1 VHPADALAR
10 PRPLAQH
17 RDQYIQRCADDFY
30 KWQAANR
37 PADDE
42 FLLHDGPPYANGS
55 LHAGHALNKV
65 LKDIILRVKVQQGV
79 HEPRSIYRAPAD
91 NTGRRVSYIPG
102 WDCHGLPIEHKAVG
116 ASGGKLMRPG
126 AVRKAARKLAAKTV
140 LQQMKSFRS
149 YAVMADW
156 DARWTTMDMAY
167 EMRQLRLFQ
176 RMARRGLVYRRY
188 KPVYW
193 SPSSGTALAEAELEY
208 NDEHVSRA
216 AYVRFPVVAGW
227 EGLPGLEG
235 FQGRVFAVV
244 WTTTP
249 WTLPAN
255 RAVAVHDELTYHVV
269 RVRGDAYLVAEN
281 CLERVAKVLVGE
293 GAAPE
298 ILGTVKGSELAP
310 LRYVNALRGKSAEPQ
325 PFIHG
330 SFVTD
335 GSGSGLVHCAPGHGF
350 DDYLACLSLGIP
362 VSAPVDNDG
371 LFTEEAFPDQPDRLA
386 GIPVLEGGSAAVLD
400 ILGDDV
406 LDVHEYK
413 HKYPY
418 DWRTKKPIIIR
429 ATAQWFADVD
439 TIKDDALAAIDQVR
453 FVPEHGKNRLEAFV
467 KGRSE
472 WCISRQRAWGVPI
485 PALYDPSGNAV
496 MTDEVIDHAIA
507 LIQERGTDAWWT
519 DPEDDPAWIPES
531 LRGKAEYTRG
541 RDTMDV
547 WFDSGTSWTMTDRQP
562 DLYLEGSDQHR
573 GWFQSSLLTRVAA
586 LTEHSSTTN
595 TLGLSPFKTL
605 ITHGFTLDQEGK
617 KMSKSLGNTI
627 SADQVMDGSLLPPL
641 KRKKKADGA
650 APAYDAL
657 GPDALRL
664 WAASSDYTRDIV
676 LSEAVLK
683 TIHQALLK
691 YRTTIK
697 MLTGSL
703 HAAARTA
710 PLTAVDHIALIQ
722 LRDVMD
728 EVGRHYD
735 NYEFNKAFGA
745 LNRWL
750 TNDLSAFYLEAL
762 KDRLY
767 CADGGGV
774 LEPVLVGFLRML
786 APVTPVL
793 VEEAWEHCPQ
803 WLREDA
809 EHPLRQLYGEPV
821 VDAARVVLD
830 EAALREA
837 VPVLMRAHAAIKA
850 ASEVARGEKVLGSSL
865 QCAVVLEV
873 PEGSALEALR
883 RYGDELEAMFVVSS
897 VELNGVVAEDA
908 EWKYCE
914 EFELDG
920 VSCKAWVLPPTQAKC
935 PRCWRYVAPK
945 EDQLCG
951 RCEEVVGEGVQ

>member
-1 VHPADALAR
+1 M
-10 PRPLAQH
+10 
-17 RDQYIQRCADDFY
+17 
-30 KWQAANR
+30 
-37 PADDE
+37 
-42 FLLHDGPPYANGS
+42 
-55 LHAGHALNKV
+55 
-65 LKDIILRVKVQQGV
+65 ILRVKVQQG
-79 HEPRSIYRAPAD
+79 
-91 NTGRRVSYIPG
+91 RRVSYVPG
-102 WDCHGLPIEHKAVG
+102 WDCHGLPIELKAVG
-116 ASGGKLMRPG
+116 AAEGKRLPAG
-126 AVRKAARKLAAKTV
+126 AIRKAARRLAAKTV

-149 YAVMADW
+149 YAVAADW
-156 DARWTTMDMAY
+156 DARWTTMDPAY

-176 RMARRGLVYRRY
+176 RMARRGLVYRKY

-208 NDEHVSRA
+208 NDAHVSRA

-227 EGLPGLEG
+227 EALPGLEG
-235 FQGRVFAVV
+235 FGGRVFAVV

-255 RAVAVHDELTYHVV
+255 RAIAVHEELAYHVV
-269 RVRGDAYLVAEN
+269 RAGGDAYLVAEN
-281 CLERVAKVLVGE
+281 CLERVARVLVGE
-293 GAAPE
+293 GAAPDVV
-298 ILGTVKGSELAP
+298 GTARGGQLTP
-310 LRYVNALRGKSAEPQ
+310 LRYVNVLRGKSAKPQ

-330 SFVTD
+330 AFVTD

-350 DDYLACLSLGIP
+350 DDYLACLPLGIP

-371 LFTEEAFPDQPDRLA
+371 LFTDEAFPDQPDRLA
-386 GIPVLEGGSAAVLD
+386 GISVLDGGSAAVLD

-406 LDVHEYK
+406 LDVHEYT

-418 DWRTKKPIIIR
+418 DWRTKQPIIVR

-439 TIKDDALAAIDQVR
+439 SIKGDALAAIDPVR
-453 FVPEHGKNRLEAFV
+453 FVPENGRNRLEAFI

-485 PALYDPSGNAV
+485 PALYEPDGNAV
-496 MTDEVIDHAIA
+496 MTDEVIDHVLAVIR
-507 LIQERGTDAWWT
+507 ERGTDAWWA
-519 DPEDDPAWIPES
+519 DAPDDPAWVPES
-531 LRGKAEYTRG
+531 LRGRELSRG

-586 LTEHSSTTN
+586 LTDQPSTAT

-627 SADQVMDGSLLPPL
+627 SADQVMDGSLLPPM
-641 KRKKKADGA
+641 KRKGGA
-650 APAYDAL
+650 GGYDAL

-676 LSEAVLK
+676 LSETVLK

-710 PLTAVDHIALIQ
+710 PLTVLDRIALLQ
-722 LRDVMD
+722 LADVMA
-728 EVGRHYD
+728 EVGVHYD
-735 NYEFNKAFGA
+735 AHEFNKAFSA

-750 TNDLSAFYLEAL
+750 ANDLSAFYLEAL

-774 LEPVLVGFLRML
+774 LEPVLLGLLRML
-786 APVTPVL
+786 APVVPVL
-793 VEEAWEHCPQ
+793 VEEAWAHCPA
-803 WLREDA
+803 WLTEGA
-809 EHPLRQLYGEPV
+809 LHPLRQLYDAPL
-821 VDAARVVLD
+821 VDAERLAGGLED
-830 EAALREA
+830 AAVREA
-837 VPVLMRAHAAIKA
+837 MPVLMRVHAAIKA
-850 ASEVARGEKVLGSSL
+850 AAELARAGKVLGSSL
-865 QCAVVLEV
+865 QCKVVLEV
-873 PEGSALEALR
+873 PEGRVLEVLERCGRA
-883 RYGDELEAMFVVSS
+883 ELEAMFVVSS
-897 VELNGVVAEDA
+897 VELNGAVAEDA
-908 EWKYCE
+908 TWRYCE
-914 EFELDG
+914 KFELDG
-920 VSCKAWVLPPTQAKC
+920 ASCKAWVLPPAQAKC
-935 PRCWRYVAPK
+935 PRCWRYVAPT
-945 EDQLCG
+945 EEQLCG
-951 RCEEVVGEGVQ
+951 RCEAVVGGP

>member
-1 VHPADALAR
+1 M
-10 PRPLAQH
+10 
-17 RDQYIQRCADDFY
+17 
-30 KWQAANR
+30 
-37 PADDE
+37 
-42 FLLHDGPPYANGS
+42 
-55 LHAGHALNKV
+55 
-65 LKDIILRVKVQQGV
+65 ILRVKVQQ
-79 HEPRSIYRAPAD
+79 
-91 NTGRRVSYIPG
+91 GRRVSYIPG
-102 WDCHGLPIEHKAVG
+102 WDCHGLPIELKAVG
-116 ASGGKLMRPG
+116 AAEGKRLPAG
-126 AVRKAARKLAAKTV
+126 AIRKAARRLAAKTV

-156 DARWTTMDMAY
+156 DARWTTMDPAY

-176 RMARRGLVYRRY
+176 RMARRGLVYRKY

-208 NDEHVSRA
+208 NDAHVSRA

-227 EGLPGLEG
+227 QALPGLEG
-235 FQGRVFAVV
+235 FGGKVFAVV

-255 RAVAVHDELTYHVV
+255 RAVAVHEELTYHVV
-269 RVRGDAYLVAEN
+269 RAGGDAYLVAEN
-281 CLERVAKVLVGE
+281 CLERVARVLAGE
-293 GAAPE
+293 GAPD
-298 ILGTVKGSELAP
+298 IVGTVQGGQLTP
-310 LRYVNALRGKSAEPQ
+310 LRYVNVLRGKSAEPQ

-350 DDYLACLSLGIP
+350 DDYLACLPLGIP
-362 VSAPVDNDG
+362 VAAPVDNDG
-371 LFTEEAFPDQPDRLA
+371 LFTEEAFPDQPDRLT
-386 GIPVLEGGSAAVLD
+386 GISVLDGGSAAVLD

-406 LDVHEYK
+406 LDVHEYT

-418 DWRTKKPIIIR
+418 DWRTKQPIIVR

-439 TIKDDALAAIDQVR
+439 SIKDDALAAIGQVQ
-453 FVPEHGKNRLEAFV
+453 FVPEHGRNRLEAFI

-485 PALYDPSGNAV
+485 PALYEPDGNAV
-496 MTDEVIDHAIA
+496 MTDEVIDHVLAV
-507 LIQERGTDAWWT
+507 LQERGTDAWWT
-519 DPEDDPAWIPES
+519 DAPDDPAWIPES
-531 LRGKAEYTRG
+531 LRGRELSRG

-586 LTEHSSTTN
+586 LTDRPSTAT

-627 SADQVMDGSLLPPL
+627 SADQVMDGSLLPPVK
-641 KRKKKADGA
+641 KRKGGGSGH
-650 APAYDAL
+650 DAL

-664 WAASSDYTRDIV
+664 WVASSDYTRDIV
-676 LSEAVLK
+676 LSEPVLK

-703 HAAARTA
+703 HPASRTA
-710 PLTAVDHIALIQ
+710 PLTVLDRIALLQ
-722 LRDVMD
+722 LADVMA
-728 EVGRHYD
+728 EVGAHYD
-735 NYEFNKAFGA
+735 AHEFNKAFSA

-750 TNDLSAFYLEAL
+750 ANDLSAFYLEAL

-774 LEPVLVGFLRML
+774 LEPVLLGLLRML
-786 APVTPVL
+786 APVVPVL
-793 VEEAWEHCPQ
+793 VEEAWTHCPA
-803 WLREDA
+803 WLTEGQV
-809 EHPLRQLYGEPV
+809 HPLRQLYDAPL
-821 VDAARVVLD
+821 VDAERLAGGMN
-830 EAALREA
+830 EAAVREA
-837 VPVLMRAHAAIKA
+837 MPVLMRVHAAIKA
-850 ASEVARGEKVLGSSL
+850 ASELARAEKVLGSSL
-865 QCAVVLEV
+865 QCKVVLEV
-873 PEGSALEALR
+873 PQGRALEVLERCGRA
-883 RYGDELEAMFVVSS
+883 ELEAMFVVSC
-897 VELNGVVAEDA
+897 VELNGAVEDA

-920 VSCKAWVLPPTQAKC
+920 VSCKAWVLPPAQAKC
-935 PRCWRYVAPK
+935 PRCWRYVAPT
-945 EDQLCG
+945 EEELCG
-951 RCEEVVGEGVQ
+951 RCEEAVGGQ

>member
-1 VHPADALAR
+1 MCTQL
-10 PRPLAQH
+10 
-17 RDQYIQRCADDFY
+17 
-30 KWQAANR
+30 
-37 PADDE
+37 
-42 FLLHDGPPYANGS
+42 
-55 LHAGHALNKV
+55 
-65 LKDIILRVKVQQGV
+65 
-79 HEPRSIYRAPAD
+79 
-91 NTGRRVSYIPG
+91 GRRVSYIPG
-102 WDCHGLPIEHKAVG
+102 WDCHGLPIELKAVG
-116 ASGGKLMRPG
+116 AAEGKRMSPG
-126 AVRKAARKLAAKTV
+126 AIRKAARRLASKTV
-140 LQQMKSFRS
+140 LQQMKSFRA

-167 EMRQLRLFQ
+167 EIRQLRLFQ
-176 RMARRGLVYRRY
+176 RMARRGLVYRKY

-208 NDEHVSRA
+208 NEAHVSRA
-216 AYVRFPVVAGW
+216 AYVRFPVVAGA

-235 FQGRVFAVV
+235 FGGRVFAVV

-255 RAVAVHDELTYHVV
+255 RAVAVHEDLAYHVV
-269 RVRGDAYLVAEN
+269 RVGADAYLVAEN
-281 CLERVAKVLVGE
+281 CLERVAKVLAGE

-298 ILGTVKGSELAP
+298 IVGTVKGSQLTQ
-310 LRYVNALRGKSAEPQ
+310 LRYVNVLRGKSAEPQ

-330 SFVTD
+330 SFVTE

-371 LFTEEAFPDQPDRLA
+371 LFTEEAFTDQPDRLK
-386 GIPVLEGGSAAVLD
+386 GISVLDGGSAAVLD

-406 LDVHEYK
+406 LDVHEYR

-418 DWRTKKPIIIR
+418 DWRTKQPIIIR

-453 FVPEHGKNRLEAFV
+453 FVPENGKNRLEAFV

-485 PALYDPSGNAV
+485 PALYEPNGNAV
-496 MTDEVIDHAIA
+496 MSDEVLDHIISV
-507 LIQERGTDAWWT
+507 IQERGTDAWWT
-519 DPEDDPAWIPES
+519 DAPDDPVWIPEA
-531 LRGKAEYTRG
+531 LRGKAEYFRG

-586 LTEHSSTTN
+586 LTDHQSTTN

-605 ITHGFTLDQEGK
+605 VTHGFTLDQDGK

-641 KRKKKADGA
+641 KTKKKGNPNAG
-650 APAYDAL
+650 PTKDAL

-676 LSEAVLK
+676 LSEPVLK
-683 TIHQALLK
+683 TIHQSLVK

-697 MLTGSL
+697 MLTGSM
-703 HAAARTA
+703 HRAARTA
-710 PLTAVDHIALIQ
+710 PLTAVDQIALVQ
-722 LRDVMD
+722 LADVMR

-735 NYEFNKAFGA
+735 AFEFNKAFSA
-745 LNRWL
+745 LNRWVA
-750 TNDLSAFYLEAL
+750 NDLSAFYLEAL

-767 CADGGGV
+767 CGDGGGV
-774 LEPVLVGFLRML
+774 LEPIFVGFLRML

-793 VEEAWEHCPQ
+793 VEEAWEHRPA
-803 WLREDA
+803 WLKED
-809 EHPLRQLYGEPV
+809 ESVVHPLRQLYDAPLVEPARWTVDEGE
-821 VDAARVVLD
+821 
-830 EAALREA
+830 LREA

-850 ASEVARGEKVLGSSL
+850 AAEMARGEKVLGSSL
-865 QCAVVLEV
+865 QCSVVLEV
-873 PEGSALEALR
+873 PEGKGLQALSR
-883 RYGDELEAMFVVSS
+883 HRGELEAMFVVSS
-897 VELNGVVAEDA
+897 VELNGAVPEEA

-914 EFELDG
+914 AFELDG
-920 VSCKAWVLPPTQAKC
+920 AQCKAWVLPPKEAKC

-945 EDQLCG
+945 EEELCG
-951 RCEEVVGEGVQ
+951 RCEEVVGESVQ